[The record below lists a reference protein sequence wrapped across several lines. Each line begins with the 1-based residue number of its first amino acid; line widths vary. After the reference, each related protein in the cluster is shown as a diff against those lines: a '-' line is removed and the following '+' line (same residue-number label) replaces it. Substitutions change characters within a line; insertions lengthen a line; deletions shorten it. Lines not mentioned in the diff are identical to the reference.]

1 MLIHDPRNPDPSGL
15 LHPPRLQALAGARV
29 AWLNNGWGSM
39 RRLGSLIDP
48 ALRAA
53 GAASVNFYEVPRNHA
68 AAADLLDEV
77 ARGNDAAIVGL
88 AN

>member
-1 MLIHDPRNPDPSGL
+1 
-15 LHPPRLQALAGARV
+15 V

-68 AAADLLDEV
+68 AAGDLLDEV

>member
-1 MLIHDPRNPDPSGL
+1 
-15 LHPPRLQALAGARV
+15 
-29 AWLNNGWGSM
+29 M

-68 AAADLLDEV
+68 AAGDLLDEV

>member
-15 LHPPRLQALAGARV
+15 LRPPLLQSLAGARI

-39 RRLGSLIDP
+39 RRLGDLIDP
-48 ALRAA
+48 ALRSA

>member
-1 MLIHDPRNPDPSGL
+1 MDRRIDF
-15 LHPPRLQALAGARV
+15 PPRGFY
-29 AWLNNGWGSM
+29 NWGSM

-68 AAADLLDEV
+68 AAGDLLDEV